1 MRTRDQPDVVHSL
14 GVVARAPGVGR
25 GGNVPVGACPA
36 CRNGTDIMRYGP
48 AAGLRVDMVVR
59 VHPTL
64 FPWPSCGRATVDVV
78 ISGTPAFWR
87 QHTGLGGQ
95 HVMTQIA
102 VGWDGFTTLT
112 PPADL
117 PAKEAGSPALASF
130 YDDPQAALKP
140 AFYVDRDLIAGP
152 GAHPVR
158 VQPFPPGVPLGLR
171 TRGIFDWAGPP
182 DHLKEWAL
190 HLHFAANWVATR
202 GFASC
207 YVVLPSLEANGALA
221 GTEHAL
227 SALVRRRRVAPRLE
241 AQAQPPSFGSVALAS
256 TGPVSLADT
265 DPAPTDYEAVFVG
278 TGGTLAHRSK
288 ERNDESGGR
297 LGPVWRCAPADDLT
311 YLYARAPRNIPS
323 DQSYVGDA
331 CGAVAVVDAPGA
343 ADFRAVFLIVMGV
356 LIALAFE
363 WLLRASRKPPAAA
376 EADPE
381 AAAPAERV
389 TETV

>member
-1 MRTRDQPDVVHSL
+1 VGVRTRDQPDVVHSL
-14 GVVARAPGVGR
+14 GLVARVPGVAR
-25 GGNVPVGACPA
+25 GGNVPVGACAA
-36 CRNGTDIMRYGP
+36 CRNGTDIMRFGP
-48 AAGLRVDMVVR
+48 GAGLRVDMVVR
-59 VHPTL
+59 VHPKL
-64 FPWPSCGRATVDVV
+64 FPWPSCGRAAVDVV
-78 ISGTPAFWR
+78 ISGTPGFWR
-87 QHTGLGGQ
+87 GHTRLGGQ
-95 HVMTQIA
+95 DVMSQIA
-102 VGWDGFTTLT
+102 VGWDRFTTLT

-130 YDDPQAALKP
+130 YDDRQAALKP
-140 AFYVDRDLIAGP
+140 AFYVDSDLIAGK
-152 GAHPVR
+152 GAHPVQVR
-158 VQPFPPGVPLGLR
+158 GFPPAAPLGLR
-171 TRGIFDWAGPP
+171 FRIFDWAGPP
-182 DHLKEWAL
+182 DHLKQYAL

-278 TGGTLAHRSK
+278 TSGTLAHRSK

-311 YLYARAPRNIPS
+311 YLHARAPRDIPG

-363 WLLRASRKPPAAA
+363 WLLRAGRKTPRADRD
-376 EADPE
+376 DPE
-381 AAAPAERV
+381 AAAAERV